1 MAFESATRV
10 TVSTRL
16 LVQFARGEAQTLEA
30 AALDAHRAWHRR
42 LLAWF
47 RGPRA
52 PSHQDRIDRIPEL
65 RSARE
70 EALRASMWR
79 ALR

>member
-10 TVSTRL
+10 SIPAQYL
-16 LVQFARGEAQTLEA
+16 AEYARSEALALEA

-42 LLAWF
+42 MLA
-47 RGPRA
+47 RLRRPRA
-52 PSHQDRIDRIPEL
+52 MSPQDRIDRIPEL
-65 RSARE
+65 RSARDE
-70 EALRASMWR
+70 VMRASLWR